1 MEIIM
6 AKLKD
11 YYGKYCESEYEYALF
26 AFLEKEGWLY
36 ALGTQI
42 GRETKRDVLKRRT
55 LRDSN
60 LKGRNEKSFLPF
72 SIRF

>member
-1 MEIIM
+1 M

-11 YYGKYCESEYEYALF
+11 YYGKYCESEYEYALL

-42 GRETKRDVLKRRT
+42 NNCK
-55 LRDSN
+55 
-60 LKGRNEKSFLPF
+60 
-72 SIRF
+72 